1 MKKTRLVLAFC
12 FATSI
17 LLRSLAAG
25 QSQKTD
31 SPAPAAQ
38 KTEAK
43 TATVSGT
50 LVYKPPFRG
59 APVGRV
65 GGGTRSD
72 VPDRTVVLSVLTPD
86 HTGLTT
92 HEQPSLF
99 WFVSQ
104 PTKNPVEL
112 TMLED
117 KSKKTILEKQLAAPI
132 GPGVQRVRL
141 ADYGTR
147 LAPGVEYRWFVAIVA
162 DPTKRS
168 SDSIAGGFIQRVEPS
183 ASLLERLKQGS
194 PRDVP
199 SVYAEEGIWYDALSS
214 LSDQIDAAP
223 NNTDL
228 RAQRAA
234 LLDQVRLRE
243 VAEFERR

>member
-50 LVYKPPFRG
+50 IVYKPPFRG

-72 VPDRTVVLSVLTPD
+72 VPDRTVVLFGLD
-86 HTGLTT
+86 TGPYRFSRPTN
-92 HEQPSLF
+92 SLPYF
-99 WFVSQ
+99 GLFRSRR
-104 PTKNPVEL
+104 
-112 TMLED
+112 
-117 KSKKTILEKQLAAPI
+117 KTQL
-132 GPGVQRVRL
+132 
-141 ADYGTR
+141 
-147 LAPGVEYRWFVAIVA
+147 
-162 DPTKRS
+162 S
-168 SDSIAGGFIQRVEPS
+168 
-183 ASLLERLKQGS
+183 
-194 PRDVP
+194 
-199 SVYAEEGIWYDALSS
+199 
-214 LSDQIDAAP
+214 
-223 NNTDL
+223 
-228 RAQRAA
+228 
-234 LLDQVRLRE
+234 
-243 VAEFERR
+243 